1 MNRYSIETTKTG
13 FKVVASW
20 TEIGQ
25 RCSNGKFREV
35 RQTRRA
41 TFSYHKTRAEA
52 EAAVAAAKARA
63 L

>member
-1 MNRYSIETTKTG
+1 MNRYSVEPTKTG

-25 RCSNGKFREV
+25 RCTNGRFREV

-41 TFSYHKTRAEA
+41 TYSFHKTRAEA
-52 EAAVAAAKARA
+52 DAACAAAKGRG